1 MATMG
6 RTARSLDRRDRTAER
21 PDGSVTLLERPEA
34 EPRSPATQSPAG
46 LWRPSLVTSI
56 PAHFSAAVAAEVIPR
71 LRLAH
76 AAPAAELPAETIP
89 DAADVEMLSTLLA
102 RHDVAGAEAHVEA
115 LSRAGTAMERIFLD
129 LLAPSARLL
138 GEWWASDRCDFATV
152 TLGTMHLRRMQRDLA
167 PRLISGGEAR
177 LRSEAHKVLLVP
189 LPGEQHVFGL
199 DMVASFFRRA
209 GWQAHVAP
217 LRTVEEL
224 TSLVRRDSYAVVG
237 ISTSATDRMD
247 ALTATIRKLR
257 RASRHRS
264 VGVMVGGPAFAE
276 HPEYVALVGADATA
290 TDARQAPVQAER
302 LLRLLA
308 QRD

>member
-6 RTARSLDRRDRTAER
+6 RTARSLDRRDRAAEL
-21 PDGSVTLLERPEA
+21 PDGSVTLLQRPDT
-34 EPRSPATQSPAG
+34 EPRTPT
-46 LWRPSLVTSI
+46 PSLWLPSAVAAPRSV

-76 AAPAAELPAETIP
+76 AAPVVEMPAETVP
-89 DAADVEMLSTLLA
+89 DAADVEALSTLLV
-102 RHDVAGAEAHVEA
+102 RHDVAGARAYVET
-115 LSRAGTAMERIFLD
+115 LGQAGTAMEQIFLD

-138 GEWWASDRCDFATV
+138 GAWWASDRCDFATV
-152 TLGTMHLRRMQRDLA
+152 TLGTMHLRRMQHDLA
-167 PRLISGGEAR
+167 PRLVAGGEAR
-177 LRSEAHKVLLVP
+177 LRSEAHKVLMVP

-209 GWQAHVAP
+209 GWQAHVSP
-217 LRTVEEL
+217 LRSVEEL
-224 TSLVRRDSYAVVG
+224 CVLVRRESYAVVG

-247 ALTATIRKLR
+247 TLATAIRKLR
-257 RASRHRS
+257 RASRNRS

-308 QRD
+308 QGD